1 MDQMEQTSSQA
12 QASTQSPINVSTALQ
27 TGEQVLD
34 SATIA
39 AQAIAGVS
47 GLNSLEAIATFL
59 LSLHSRVQALEQAA
73 PAVQSAVDAASAV
86 VASIPEGFVERV
98 EGFFGRHFPSHAA
111 PAASVTDATKT
122 E

>member
-1 MDQMEQTSSQA
+1 M
-12 QASTQSPINVSTALQ
+12 
-27 TGEQVLD
+27 
-34 SATIA
+34 A

-111 PAASVTDATKT
+111 PAASMTDAAKT